1 MRKVHWFVMVGVL
14 LLLSGTVIGQES
26 VDYPNEDTWWND
38 RVFYEIFVRS
48 FNDSDG
54 DGIGDFQGIIERLD
68 YLNDGDPTTTDD
80 LGITGIW
87 LMPISPSPSYH
98 GYDVTDYRAIN
109 PEYGTM
115 ADFQEF
121 LNEAHARGIA
131 VIIDLV
137 VNHSSVEHP
146 WFVASAEDPDSEY
159 ADWYV
164 WADENPG
171 YRGPDSQVVWHSEGD
186 RYYYG
191 VFWSGMPDLNYNNE
205 EVTAEMYDISRFWLE
220 EVGVD
225 GFRLDAIKHVVEDGE
240 IQENS
245 VLTLAWLENYLDFVK
260 SVNPD
265 ALVVGE
271 AWMSTVQ
278 VASYVPDR
286 VDIAF
291 EFDLAQGIVRGAAF
305 GITSPVRSAHETTL
319 ELFPDGQYA
328 TFLTNHDQDRVMNSV
343 RGDVGAAKVAASIYL
358 TIPGVPFVYYGE
370 EIGMTGVK
378 PDPDIRTPM
387 QWNSDGTGFTTGEP
401 WRAIND
407 DATQGVNVADQ
418 DEDPA
423 SLLNHYRGLIQMR
436 NANPALQ
443 RGGFIP
449 VESDSGNVYA
459 FLRHTDEQ
467 TVLVIVNMRANA
479 VAAEDYVLSLEA
491 SPLSDLSDLELLFG
505 EGDISLPELDA
516 NGGFSGY
523 APVPEIPGRGTLVI
537 ELK

>member
-1 MRKVHWFVMVGVL
+1 MSVFRWLIIVSLPL
-14 LLLSGTVIGQES
+14 LLAGGVVAQDEVTPSG
-26 VDYPNEDTWWND
+26 DNWWND

-109 PEYGTM
+109 PDYGTM
-115 ADFQEF
+115 DDFQEF
-121 LNEAHARGIA
+121 LAEARSRGIA

-146 WFVASAEDPDSEY
+146 WFVASAEDPDSEF

-171 YRGPDSQVVWHSEGD
+171 FRGPDSQVVWHPVDD

-191 VFWSGMPDLNYNNE
+191 VFWSGMPDFNYANE
-205 EVTAEMYDISRFWLE
+205 DVTAEMYDISRFWLE
-220 EVGVD
+220 EVGVN
-225 GFRLDAIKHVVEDGE
+225 GFRLDAIKHIVEDGE

-245 VLTLAWLENYLDFVK
+245 ILTLRWLEDYHEFIK
-260 SVNPD
+260 SVNPE

-271 AWMSTVQ
+271 AWTSSYQ
-278 VASYVPDR
+278 IAPYVPER

-291 EFDLAQGIVRGAAF
+291 EFDLAEGIVRGAAF
-305 GITSPVRSAHETTL
+305 GITSPIRSAHEVTL
-319 ELFPDGQYA
+319 ELFPEGQYG
-328 TFLTNHDQDRVMNSV
+328 TFLTNHDQNRVMNSV
-343 RGDVGAAKVAASIYL
+343 RGDVGAARVAASVYL

-387 QWNSDGTGFTTGEP
+387 QWDDSEGAGFTTGEP
-401 WRAIND
+401 WRAINAD
-407 DATQGVNVADQ
+407 VADGVNVAAQ
-418 DEDPA
+418 DEQPD
-423 SLLNHYRGLIQMR
+423 SLLNHYRGLINLR
-436 NANPALQ
+436 NANPALR
-443 RGGFIP
+443 RGEFIP
-449 VESDSGNVYA
+449 VESESGNVYA
-459 FLRHTDEQ
+459 FLRHLEEQ
-467 TVLVIVNMRANA
+467 TVLVIVNMRANSIT
-479 VAAEDYVLSLEA
+479 AEDYALSLETG
-491 SPLSDLSDLELLFG
+491 PLSAVSGVELLFG
-505 EGDISLPELDA
+505 EGDVVAPDVDS
-516 NGGFSGY
+516 NGGFNGY
-523 APVPEIPGRGTLVI
+523 APVTEIPGRGTLVI
-537 ELK
+537 ELQ